1 MDYLGSSMKAAGVDT
16 AHHDINERLLDE
28 VRPAAVTKGALAE
41 RTSRKSL
48 PGAEVYD
55 FIRISR

>member
-1 MDYLGSSMKAAGVDT
+1 MKAAGVDT